1 MVSSAEGRDSVIH
14 ILLSKILINAILL
27 FYRLEMFI
35 QIILMSDSKGT
46 EQRSNGTAPKRPPFL
61 TYCPSDSIRL

>member
-1 MVSSAEGRDSVIH
+1 MVSSAEERDSVIH

-35 QIILMSDSKGT
+35 QIILMSDSREQSKGAM
-46 EQRSNGTAPKRPPFL
+46 ELLPKDHL
-61 TYCPSDSIRL
+61 S

>member
-35 QIILMSDSKGT
+35 QIILMSDSREQSKGAM
-46 EQRSNGTAPKRPPFL
+46 ELLPKYHL
-61 TYCPSDSIRL
+61 S